1 MHSGPAVRLRGEL
14 EERRAAI
21 REKEK
26 ELQELIVNLNERN
39 KNTTLKDTIITNL
52 KKSIQKLNED

>member
-1 MHSGPAVRLRGEL
+1 VKQ
-14 EERRAAI
+14 
-21 REKEK
+21 KEK